1 MSNIIKFPRRQQTSP
16 TGYRINLYTEEEI
29 SIVLLCC
36 NIREDQDSHKKYM
49 KSDLRTL
56 DPVFVINRMY
66 GCIDGTL
73 LSRESKETI
82 KKITNAIEVIS
93 LSTLN
98 EAII

>member
-1 MSNIIKFPRRQQTSP
+1 MSNIVKFPSSAPAAP
-16 TGYRINLYTEEEI
+16 TGYRINLYTEEEV

-36 NIREDQDSHKKYM
+36 NLKEDQDSIKKYM

-93 LSTLN
+93 LSAYN
-98 EAII
+98 EATI